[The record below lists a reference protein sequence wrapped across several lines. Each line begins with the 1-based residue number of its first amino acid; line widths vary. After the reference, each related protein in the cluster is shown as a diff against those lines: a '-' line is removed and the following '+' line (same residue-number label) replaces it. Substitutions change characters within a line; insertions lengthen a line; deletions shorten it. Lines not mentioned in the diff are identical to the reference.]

1 MGCQDQLVLVQQSLQ
16 EVCLQSQ
23 QYHHQ
28 HSYIRP
34 GNSCT
39 TARMQLY
46 TYQHS
51 FHEIVMFEDCKVHK
65 VWKMFDCS
73 KKSVWNILRCVWVVM
88 QGREMNDH
96 HVWMSTPG
104 PGGGTLA
111 AEQLQ
116 LDQLI
121 SDKQRENYIYK
132 CSTFFC
138 LQGIWYFIVF
148 SSKYV
153 LIAFFN
159 WIQLIYIVHLSLF

>member
-1 MGCQDQLVLVQQSLQ
+1 MVELSLCCPWLGQPLHGMPGSAGAGAAVSPGGLSTVSAISSSTQLHQTWQLMFNCTHATVYTKQHCCNELVML
-16 EVCLQSQ
+16 
-23 QYHHQ
+23 
-28 HSYIRP
+28 
-34 GNSCT
+34 
-39 TARMQLY
+39 
-46 TYQHS
+46 
-51 FHEIVMFEDCKVHK
+51 EDCKVHK

-121 SDKQRENYIYK
+121 SDEQRENYIYK
-132 CSTFFC
+132 SFTFFC
-138 LQGIWYFIVF
+138 L
-148 SSKYV
+148 
-153 LIAFFN
+153 
-159 WIQLIYIVHLSLF
+159 